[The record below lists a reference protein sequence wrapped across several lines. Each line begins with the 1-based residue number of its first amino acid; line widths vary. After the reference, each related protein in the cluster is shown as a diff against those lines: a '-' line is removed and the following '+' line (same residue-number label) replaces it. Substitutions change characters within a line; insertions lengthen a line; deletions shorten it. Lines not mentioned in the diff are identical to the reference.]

1 MIKVSLADMLGHVD
15 SQYRLLR
22 VASLRTKQIAKGAKP
37 RVEDTEGLKATTVA
51 LREIASG
58 EVEYT
63 VGAPPL
69 PEPPTETEADASGDA
84 A

>member
-22 VASLRTKQIAKGAKP
+22 VASLRAKQLAHGARP
-37 RVEDTEGLKATTVA
+37 RVEDTEGLKATTIA
-51 LREIASG
+51 LREIAQG

-69 PEPPTETEADASGDA
+69 PEPTVETGTDTSGDA